1 MFEDNS
7 AMRDDEPAEI
17 DRNACAAALASFIA
31 EAADWRRRAA
41 ADPLL
46 GERRAVLRQWQAA
59 RLAQTHAD
67 LLASPRYA
75 TAAAFFLSDLY
86 GPKDFGERDSE
97 LERILPLLNSMLPVS
112 GLRTLLLAIE
122 VDALSER
129 FDAAMVGVLGAQLD
143 DGALDAAAYAAA
155 YRAVGDRPGRA
166 TQIRLIG
173 ETGQA
178 LDAFAQKPF
187 VRMTLKM
194 MHGPA
199 KMAGLGE
206 LQAFLERGFDAFRT
220 MRDASEFLD
229 LIVTREQAF
238 SQALFAGGVQPS

>member
-1 MFEDNS
+1 MS
-7 AMRDDEPAEI
+7 DDEPSEL
-17 DRNACAAALASFIA
+17 DRAACSSALAAFIA
-31 EAADWRRRAA
+31 EAGDWRRAA
-41 ADPLL
+41 AADALL
-46 GERRAVLRQWQAA
+46 GARRAALRAWQAA

-75 TAAAFFLSDLY
+75 TAAAFFLTDLY

-97 LERILPLLNSMLPVS
+97 LERILPLMTTMLPVS

-129 FDAAMVGVLGAQLD
+129 FDAAMVRVLGERLD
-143 DGALDAAAYAAA
+143 DQDLDARSYAAA
-155 YRAVGDRPGRA
+155 YREVGDRPGRE

-173 ETGQA
+173 ATGEA

-194 MHGPA
+194 MHAPA

-220 MRDASEFLD
+220 MRDAREFLD
-229 LIVTREQAF
+229 LIISRERAF
-238 SQALFAGGVQPS
+238 SAALFAGCAQAS